1 MLPSSTLPFI
11 NIETDGKAK
20 DRHNREILFFSR
32 LLQAAGTKKICLHHV
47 NDAGMAYDLPL
58 TVGKKWYDIAY
69 VAPDGEIFLVEIMR
83 IRQIYDPK
91 KSAEENQWQ
100 KEK

>member
-1 MLPSSTLPFI
+1 VLPSSRLPFL
-11 NIETDGKAK
+11 NVSTDGKAK

-32 LLQAAGTKKICLHHV
+32 MLQAAGTKKICLHHV

-69 VAPDGEIFLVEIMR
+69 VAADGEIFLVEIMR
-83 IRQIYDPK
+83 IRQIYNPE

-100 KEK
+100 KDE